1 MKPKTKLEK
10 LVAQLSSQL
19 PPITDTQKQWAFEH
33 CFSKVGF
40 YQGGKV
46 WCLHCGSEFEYL
58 SSSLGISVLPEKA
71 TCPVC
76 GKKITLENRPRKT
89 IFKESWYYSIITTKS
104 NFQICR
110 HFIVSK
116 YIRKGSSPCLE
127 INEAVQNWI
136 YETGKEI
143 VVARPCKPS
152 TMCYDLWDFAK
163 PMEIRL
169 SMRDSKYNICG
180 SYVYPKTR
188 LLPIIKRNGYT
199 SRVNC
204 FISPNNAFRMIIRD
218 REAEM
223 LIKNNQFSLLQ
234 YKHVRYYKEYTMPF
248 AHSIRIAN
256 RNKYIVKDASMWI
269 DYLDLLEY
277 FHLDTY
283 NAHYVCPRNLKA
295 EHDKLLARKRRI
307 EEKIA
312 LEKKIA
318 EAKKWEAKYRE
329 SKGKFFGIC
338 FGNENIN
345 ISVISSVAEMAEEGK
360 VLHHCVYTNEYYKKK
375 DSLILSAKNSEGAR
389 METIEVSLKS
399 FRVVQSRG
407 FQNGTSIM
415 HREILKLVE
424 NNINRIKSVV

>member
-10 LVAQLSSQL
+10 LVAQLSNQL
-19 PPITDTQKQWAFEH
+19 PPITDTQKQWAYDH

-40 YQGGKV
+40 YKGGKV
-46 WCLHCGSEFEYL
+46 WCLHCGCEFEWL
-58 SSSLGISVLPEKA
+58 SSPIGISVLKEKA

-89 IFKESWYYSIITTKS
+89 IFKESWYYSIITTKR

-127 INEAVQNWI
+127 INEAVQNWMD
-136 YETGKEI
+136 ETGKEI
-143 VVARPCKPS
+143 VVARPCKPLMMYS
-152 TMCYDLWDFAK
+152 DAWDFAK
-163 PMEIRL
+163 PMEIRH
-169 SMRDSKYNICG
+169 SAWDSKYNICG
-180 SYVYPKTR
+180 SFVYPKIR
-188 LLPIIKRNGYT
+188 LLPIIKRNGYS

-204 FISPNNAFRMIIRD
+204 YISPNNAFSMIIRD

-248 AHSIRIAN
+248 AHAIRIAN
-256 RNKYIVKDASMWI
+256 RNKYVVKDASMWY
-269 DYLDLLEY
+269 DYLELCEY
-277 FHLDTY
+277 FHIDTH
-283 NAHYVCPRNLKA
+283 NAHYVCPGNLKK
-295 EHDKLLARKRRI
+295 EHDKLLKRKRRI

-329 SKGKFFGIC
+329 TKGKFFGIC

-345 ISVISSVAEMAEEGK
+345 ISVISSVVEMAEEGK
-360 VLHHCVYTNEYYKKK
+360 VLHHCVYTNGYYKKK
-375 DSLILSAKNSEGAR
+375 DSLILSAKNMEGKR
-389 METIEVSLKS
+389 METIELSLKS

-407 FQNGTSIM
+407 FQNENSSC
-415 HREILKLVE
+415 HKEILKLVE
-424 NNINRIKSVV
+424 SNINRIKAVV